1 MVVGVLRVML
11 QFDGVRS
18 LKEKRMHMRRV
29 IDRARHSFNAAVS
42 EVGSHDNLDQG
53 EIGVCVA
60 SSEQAH
66 ANEMVDTIASFIE
79 AEHRVRGRKVE
90 FIHIGEDHGEA
101 QDVVGNWSDFE

>member
-11 QFDGVRS
+11 EFEGVRS

-29 IDRARHSFNAAVS
+29 IDRARHSFNAAIS
-42 EVGSHDNLDQG
+42 EVGSQDNLDQG
-53 EIGVCVA
+53 EIGVCVT
-60 SSEQAH
+60 SSERGH

-90 FIHIGEDHGEA
+90 FIHIGEDHG
-101 QDVVGNWSDFE
+101 QVRGVVGAWSDFE